1 MCDMEITCRYIR
13 SSIGRA
19 ACYEQLAEEAAE
31 LAQAALKVARVLRN
45 ENPTPI
51 EFEEALDGL
60 RSEYTDVAVCAD
72 VVDLKVDD
80 EYRRA
85 KFYRWI
91 HRIEEKEMT
100 E

>member
-1 MCDMEITCRYIR
+1 MHGMEITCQHIR
-13 SSIGRA
+13 HNIGQA

-60 RSEYTDVAVCAD
+60 RSEYSDVSVCAD
-72 VVDLKVDD
+72 VVDLTVDAD
-80 EYRRA
+80 YKLA
-85 KFYRWI
+85 KFYRWLS
-91 HRIEEKEMT
+91 RIEEKET